1 METVNRKV
9 EAVDN
14 QAKQVLKVLQEKMMP
29 LISRLHAYQQ
39 EQQQQQQRQTGGSSE
54 RTLTAT
60 EMEPVTVGVF
70 SAPSLLV
77 VFLIAHF
84 FRPFSLLSQCNWAIS
99 TQRCRMLSFPWRL
112 LFQKAFRM
120 RICLN
125 VRTSLSRIIFCW
137 LICLPLIQSSHGRA
151 KSFSCRGRTESTLR
165 SGCSSRQQRQVWY
178 TLDGELCTWIS
189 IDVWIVYEDVHINSM

>member
-60 EMEPVTVGVF
+60 EMEPVTVGDF
-70 SAPSLLV
+70 SVPSLLV

-84 FRPFSLLSQCNWAIS
+84 FQA
-99 TQRCRMLSFPWRL
+99 
-112 LFQKAFRM
+112 LF
-120 RICLN
+120 
-125 VRTSLSRIIFCW
+125 
-137 LICLPLIQSSHGRA
+137 
-151 KSFSCRGRTESTLR
+151 STLAVQL
-165 SGCSSRQQRQVWY
+165 GDLYAKMQDAEFPMKIVVPKGVPDADMPQR
-178 TLDGELCTWIS
+178 T
-189 IDVWIVYEDVHINSM
+189 N